1 VQAKL
6 LLHLQ
11 AKLLHL
17 QTELLLH
24 DLLLCTKAS
33 RSRIDL
39 TARNLCIARLYQRA
53 KYVAVTWHDLSGSL
67 YV

>member
-1 VQAKL
+1 MQAELLHMQAKL

-11 AKLLHL
+11 A
-17 QTELLLH
+17 ELLLH
-24 DLLLCTKAS
+24 DLLLCPKAS
-33 RSRIDL
+33 RSRIDF